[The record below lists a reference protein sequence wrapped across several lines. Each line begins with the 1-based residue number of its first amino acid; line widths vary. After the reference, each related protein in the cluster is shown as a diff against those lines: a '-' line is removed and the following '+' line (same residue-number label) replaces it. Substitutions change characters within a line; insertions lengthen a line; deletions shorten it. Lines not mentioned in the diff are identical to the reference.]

1 MTGILLELKY
11 KIFFVNSLIL
21 LENDESMRNCLIN
34 LSVCLVVC
42 GRPSY
47 ELNRF
52 YKEAST
58 VFQNYTYKT
67 YVA

>member
-1 MTGILLELKY
+1 MLH
-11 KIFFVNSLIL
+11 
-21 LENDESMRNCLIN
+21 ENDEFMRNCLIN

-52 YKEAST
+52 YNEAST
-58 VFQNYTYKT
+58 VFQNYSYKT